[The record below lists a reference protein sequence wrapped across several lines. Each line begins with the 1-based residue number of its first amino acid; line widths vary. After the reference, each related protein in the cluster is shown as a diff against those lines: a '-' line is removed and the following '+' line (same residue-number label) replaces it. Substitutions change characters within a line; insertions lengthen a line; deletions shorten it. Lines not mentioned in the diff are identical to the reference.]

1 MGPLTTKLDGGSI
14 LIQASEQTYAQKDFS
29 ASTLNSSLGETGAE
43 AKGNVTIQSFT
54 GETGH
59 HALLKYAGIDLAEGT
74 VTFTTNKAAADVTDP
89 QTGKSTLAS
98 SSTLILGQAK
108 NGQTP
113 ATAVKLVV
121 DANADGVLEA
131 TTVTLTNVDFANAG
145 KLTISGAT
153 TFDTAYNGKAE
164 GNTGKLIIAGTSTF
178 NEDFQG
184 GKVYVGA
191 TPSADVLKAND
202 QVFTDAVTVKQDVVF
217 AADELKLVDKTL
229 TNEGKLVVTKASVTS
244 ATQQSLGGKNTF
256 GDLTV
261 GSDAAAGDLTITG
274 LLTADS
280 VTVAGKDG
288 SNKGAFAFSSTNED
302 ESAIQKLTVQANGS
316 ATVTAGDLTV
326 SALDIQKGGAV
337 SVTGGELS
345 LDTLTIAQDSSNNPT
360 GTFTL
365 TSGDLSTSAANIYTL
380 KKTADGTLD
389 LVASGANKGAVQATL
404 NKGLTLNGGN
414 VWVSDETEWSAADY
428 ANLKTT
434 MGSATLFFANGTF
447 VSKDENGKT
456 TGLGTLA
463 NLLTTGS
470 TGTTGTLGEAYAAKS
485 EIAAEHGTTTPHW
498 DNLDKR
504 VTLGSLTA
512 VATAEDAKAMT
523 SASFNGTGV
532 LVLPELP
539 IKSYTR
545 S

>member
-1 MGPLTTKLDGGSI
+1 MC
-14 LIQASEQTYAQKDFS
+14 
-29 ASTLNSSLGETGAE
+29 
-43 AKGNVTIQSFT
+43 
-54 GETGH
+54 
-59 HALLKYAGIDLAEGT
+59 
-74 VTFTTNKAAADVTDP
+74 
-89 QTGKSTLAS
+89 
-98 SSTLILGQAK
+98 
-108 NGQTP
+108 

-164 GNTGKLIIAGTSTF
+164 GNTGKLIVAGTSTF

-498 DNLDKR
+498 DPKSRLMR
-504 VTLGSLTA
+504 PR
-512 VATAEDAKAMT
+512 
-523 SASFNGTGV
+523 FN
-532 LVLPELP
+532 
-539 IKSYTR
+539 
-545 S
+545 

>member
-1 MGPLTTKLDGGSI
+1 M
-14 LIQASEQTYAQKDFS
+14 
-29 ASTLNSSLGETGAE
+29 
-43 AKGNVTIQSFT
+43 
-54 GETGH
+54 
-59 HALLKYAGIDLAEGT
+59 
-74 VTFTTNKAAADVTDP
+74 
-89 QTGKSTLAS
+89 
-98 SSTLILGQAK
+98 
-108 NGQTP
+108 
-113 ATAVKLVV
+113 
-121 DANADGVLEA
+121 
-131 TTVTLTNVDFANAG
+131 
-145 KLTISGAT
+145 
-153 TFDTAYNGKAE
+153 
-164 GNTGKLIIAGTSTF
+164 
-178 NEDFQG
+178 
-184 GKVYVGA
+184 
-191 TPSADVLKAND
+191 
-202 QVFTDAVTVKQDVVF
+202 
-217 AADELKLVDKTL
+217 
-229 TNEGKLVVTKASVTS
+229 
-244 ATQQSLGGKNTF
+244 
-256 GDLTV
+256 
-261 GSDAAAGDLTITG
+261 
-274 LLTADS
+274 
-280 VTVAGKDG
+280 TVAGKDG

-485 EIAAEHGTTTPHW
+485 EIAAEHGTTTPQW

-532 LVLPELP
+532 LVLRGDANGDVFKNFTDKDGKALDIALNVNTFFGDEDGDAGVINNSLTAS
-539 IKSYTR
+539 KQVTNNGDFTVNGKLTLSGTDTAGLNVADGTH
-545 S
+545 